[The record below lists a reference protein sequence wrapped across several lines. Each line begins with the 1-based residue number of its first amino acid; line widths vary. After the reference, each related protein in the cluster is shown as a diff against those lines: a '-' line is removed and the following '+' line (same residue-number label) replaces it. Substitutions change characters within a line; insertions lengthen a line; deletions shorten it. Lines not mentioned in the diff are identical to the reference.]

1 MLKIYRIKQ
10 MSKSMFIYP
19 NGVPTRIEFS
29 GGTSSNKYHGQFS
42 TKDEATQLAI
52 EAHPDFGTINNA
64 QIYLSDTLDEEG
76 NAVWGIAEPK
86 IEIKEEDP
94 VIGFSEVKAILIEM
108 GVPLDKLKNLPQVKK
123 LVKEMNLPYTL

>member
-1 MLKIYRIKQ
+1 

-29 GGTSSNKYHGQFS
+29 GGTSTNKYHGQFS

-76 NAVWGIAEPK
+76 KWIYNIA
-86 IEIKEEDP
+86 
-94 VIGFSEVKAILIEM
+94 
-108 GVPLDKLKNLPQVKK
+108 DKKQT
-123 LVKEMNLPYTL
+123 E